1 MAVITHTHTHTNTH
15 ACMQTCNK
23 GIHVRMGIN
32 KQTQKHRKIYW
43 TCGYQEAGDGG
54 WGNWMKRYKLSVIQK
69 ILGMM

>member
-1 MAVITHTHTHTNTH
+1 MYGNTKLLCSVPGTNIVLY
-15 ACMQTCNK
+15 QLYL
-23 GIHVRMGIN
+23 N
-32 KQTQKHRKIYW
+32 KQTNKHRKIDW

>member
-1 MAVITHTHTHTNTH
+1 MYGNTKLLCSVPGTNIVLY
-15 ACMQTCNK
+15 QLYL
-23 GIHVRMGIN
+23 N
-32 KQTQKHRKIYW
+32 KQTKKHRKIDW